1 MADLIF
7 IEKVTSN
14 REAFATKVKAI
25 ARRLGFNP
33 NWLMALMN
41 SETGGTFRS
50 DTYNLAGSGA
60 VGLIQFMPST
70 AQWLGTSTAALASMS
85 NVEQLDWVEKYIV
98 QWLQRF
104 DMSTVQNYND
114 LYLMIFY
121 PVAIGKPDGWAF
133 PSSIYSQNKGMD
145 MNKDGVITIADF
157 KAFIRKM
164 IPANRLIEFTGKNR
178 YRNHI
183 IFGIVLAVMLVVG
196 WVVYSRKVK
205 LKLV

>member
-25 ARRLGFNP
+25 ARRYSFNP

-41 SETGGTFRS
+41 SETGGTFRP

-70 AQWLGTSTAALASMS
+70 AQWLGTSTAALAKMS

-98 QWLQRF
+98 KWLDRF
-104 DMSTVQNYND
+104 SMSTVQDYND

-121 PVAIGKPDGWAF
+121 PAAIGKPDGWAF

-157 KAFIRKM
+157 NAFIRKL
-164 IPANRLIEFTGKNR
+164 IPANRLVEFTGKNR

-183 IFGIVLAVMLVVG
+183 IFGIVLAVTLVVG
-196 WVVYSRKVK
+196 WVVYSKKVRVQ
-205 LKLV
+205 LV

>member
-41 SETGGTFRS
+41 SETGGTFRP

-70 AQWLGTSTAALASMS
+70 AQWLGTSTAALAKIS

-98 QWLQRF
+98 KWLERF
-104 DMSTVQNYND
+104 GMRTVQDYND

-121 PVAIGKPDGWAF
+121 PAAIGKPDGWAF

-145 MNKDGVITIADF
+145 MNKDGIITIADF
-157 KAFIRKM
+157 NAFIRKM

-183 IFGIVLAVMLVVG
+183 IFGIVLAVTLVVG

-205 LKLV
+205 VKLV

>member
-1 MADLIF
+1 MTDLIF
-7 IEKVTSN
+7 IEKVSSN

-25 ARRLGFNP
+25 ARRHGFNP

-70 AQWLGTSTAALASMS
+70 AQWLGTSTPALASMS

-98 QWLQRF
+98 KWLQRF

-183 IFGIVLAVMLVVG
+183 IFGIVLAVTLVVG